1 MGKGKATPRGD
12 SNGTPQGAPG
22 AVTAP
27 ATVPPGRL
35 SVRRAYAGKHIFV
48 TGTTGFVGKVLL
60 AMIAAKVP
68 DVRRVSVLVRTN
80 REYDDAR
87 ERFDA
92 VVALSEPFQ
101 AVAEMVGVEHLERW
115 CDEVVNVV
123 AGDITEA
130 HLGLSDADYQELT
143 VGDPIDLILH
153 CAGNVDFKPPLDQAL
168 AVNSQ
173 GATHKVQFAKAAGA
187 PLVHMSTCFVA
198 GCRTEFIDEDREV
211 IGYAP
216 NGQPFDPE
224 RELADAVYLAQ
235 EVRHRADAQ
244 ALEARFYDEAKD
256 ILTSKGLDYEDPGRL
271 QDAFRTCKKRWV
283 DNELMREGAERAE
296 QWGWTNTYTYTKS
309 LGEQLTMLNARKLG
323 VALSIVRP
331 AIVESTL
338 EFPFPGWNEGINTC
352 APFVYIMF
360 KGQRFIPANPDNIL
374 DLVPVDLV
382 ARGTLN
388 AGAALL
394 DGQPGR
400 VYQFSSG
407 DHNPLHLLR
416 AVELTNLAW
425 RRKYDQDEKN
435 LVLRHLKRN
444 LESVV
449 VDRATYQSI
458 SAPAVNR
465 WSKGARKALKAIP
478 VGLLGPARPLV
489 KQLDGALGG
498 LEKSSRV
505 CDSILALF
513 APFVLDNNPC
523 FGSVN
528 TRALSATLVD
538 EEQAD
543 FSYDMTNLDW
553 LHYWRDVHLEGLHKW
568 VFGHLDDKMRPVR
581 KVARPRDLIEVFR
594 TATRA
599 FAERKALS
607 YYTAREGVTST
618 YTYAEF
624 WDSARCVAG
633 WLRAHGIGPGDA
645 VVLAAKNEPAWPMI
659 YLGILLA
666 DAVTVPL
673 DPEMPAGDARR
684 ICDKADAKLVIVHE
698 DQPKDHRWDIGR
710 PRAFVGDVFESEPIP
725 EVDTRDRSKEI
736 ASLLFTSGT
745 TGDPKG
751 VMLTHANF
759 TALLASLHGTF
770 RVDHKD
776 RFLSILPLFHTFEF
790 SCGFLMPI
798 SAGAHIMYLEELEG
812 PLLREA
818 LKSFRPSGLIGV
830 PALWDVLHKRIET
843 QVKDRGEAAQL
854 AFTSMLRLSRFL
866 REKYGVNLGPMMFQ
880 EVHRTMGGRIRHL
893 ISGGAAL
900 SEPVLE
906 AFEGLGFEL
915 LEGYGLT
922 EAAPV
927 LTVRRPGDRRGSGS
941 VGKQLPGVEVQ
952 IINPDADGVG
962 EVIAKGDNVMS
973 GYLGD
978 PTSTSATVRKGWLHT
993 GDLGKLDRDGRL
1005 ILMGRRKEL
1014 IVTSSG
1020 KNVYPDEL
1028 EPLYAAHDHI
1038 DELCICG
1045 IPDPQGDERVA
1056 ALVVL
1061 KEGLPDDAQAEVK
1074 AHFTKVSQG
1083 LADHQRVRTMRF
1095 WHEKLPRTGALKV
1108 KRKEV
1113 REEIVHL
1120 LDLSKASRRE
1130 AGAVP
1135 EGREP
1140 AWIYASIAGLTGHE
1154 AVDIEL
1160 TTHLTQDLGIGSLQ
1174 LVELRVLLE
1183 ERGAISVDGERLA
1196 AAQTVRDVIALCS
1209 GASSKS
1215 IARADDA
1222 EPDDA
1227 GRGLPEP
1234 LDDAVSAV
1242 GRRVLRELHRVA
1254 YDKLLAVRV
1263 KGREHVPHNRQA
1275 IVIANHCSHLD
1286 LGLVKYALADYAP
1299 NLSALAA
1306 QDYFF
1311 NTQYKRDFFEPF
1323 TNLIPVDRTAPLESS
1338 LRYAEKAMR
1347 EGRIV
1352 LVFPEGTRSVDG
1364 QLQEFK
1370 HGIGY
1375 LQAKSGLPILPV
1387 YLRGTY
1393 RAMPKGSAV
1402 PASRKLTAV
1411 VGPVIEATYLAK
1423 LTEGKNR
1430 IETYAAV
1437 ATTLQQAIEAL
1448 RDGGEYPWTK
1458 RAKRAAV
1465 GEDPLIGL
1473 FAELPEKFQPKA
1485 LKKTT
1490 TWYFSLGD
1498 KADGKWTLVADL
1510 ESGARYTQGRPTGGA
1525 ADCVLKTDIKTFE
1538 RICREG
1544 YVPSMNEFMD
1554 GRVKT
1559 NDPDLL
1565 MQFKAAFGL

>member
-1 MGKGKATPRGD
+1 MEGRDLDEQQT
-12 SNGTPQGAPG
+12 
-22 AVTAP
+22 AVVP
-27 ATVPPGRL
+27 AEPPRL
-35 SVRRAYAGKHIFV
+35 SVRRAYAGKHVFV

-60 AMIAAKVP
+60 ALMAAKLP
-68 DVRRVSVLVRTN
+68 DVRRISVLVRTN
-80 REYDDAR
+80 RTYADAR

-101 AVAEMVGVEHLERW
+101 AVAEMVGNEHLERW

-123 AGDITEA
+123 DGDITRPQ
-130 HLGLSDADYQELT
+130 LGLSDADYLELT
-143 VGDPIDLILH
+143 QTDPVDVILH

-173 GATHKVQFAKAAGA
+173 GAAHKVEFAKAAGA

-198 GCRTEFIDEDREV
+198 GCRSGFIDEDAEV
-211 IGYAP
+211 VGYAP
-216 NGQPFDPE
+216 NGMPFDPE

-235 EVRHRADAQ
+235 EVRKRADAQ
-244 ALEARFYDEAKD
+244 ALEARFYEEARD
-256 ILTSKGLDYEDPGRL
+256 LLTSKGLDYEDPGRL
-271 QDAFRTCKKRWV
+271 DDAFRTCKRRWV
-283 DNELMREGAERAE
+283 DNELVREGGERAE

-309 LGEQLTMLNARKLG
+309 LGEQLTTLQARKLG
-323 VALSIVRP
+323 VPLSIVRP
-331 AIVESTL
+331 AIVESSHD
-338 EFPFPGWNEGINTC
+338 FPFPGWNEGINTC

-360 KGQRFIPANPDNIL
+360 KGQRMIPANPQNIL
-374 DLVPVDLV
+374 DLVPVDYV

-394 DGQPGR
+394 QGQPGR
-400 VYQFSSG
+400 VFQFSSG
-407 DHNPLHLLR
+407 DVNPLVMDR

-425 RRKYDQDEKN
+425 RRRYDADEKN
-435 LVLRHLKRN
+435 PLVRQFKRN
-444 LESVV
+444 MDSVV
-449 VDRATYQSI
+449 VDRATYERI
-458 SAPAVNR
+458 SAPAVNA
-465 WSKGARKALKAIP
+465 WTKGARKLLKAIP
-478 VGLLGPARPLV
+478 KGLLGPARPVV
-489 KQLDGALGG
+489 KQIDGALGG
-498 LEKSSRV
+498 LEKASRV
-505 CDSILALF
+505 CDSILKLF
-513 APFVLDNNPC
+513 APFVLENNPC

-528 TRALSATLVD
+528 TRALSETLVD
-538 EEQAD
+538 DEQAD
-543 FSYDMTNLDW
+543 FAYDLEDLDW
-553 LHYWRDVHLEGLHKW
+553 RYYWKDVHMEGLHKW

-581 KVARPRDLIEVFR
+581 KVAKARDLIEVFR
-594 TATRA
+594 TATRTYS
-599 FAERKALS
+599 ERKALS
-607 YYTAREGVTST
+607 FYTATGGVECT

-633 WLRAHGIGPGDA
+633 WLRAKGIGKGDA
-645 VVLAAKNEPAWPMI
+645 VVLASKNEPAWPMI

-673 DPEMPAGDARR
+673 DPEMPEGEMRR
-684 ICDKADAKLVIVHE
+684 ICDKANARLVILHE
-698 DQPKDHRWDIGR
+698 DL
-710 PRAFVGDVFESEPIP
+710 PRDVGHPVAYAGDVFEAAPIA
-725 EVDTRDRSKEI
+725 EVEARDRSEDI

-751 VMLTHANF
+751 VVLTHGNF

-770 RVDHKD
+770 RVDHRD
-776 RFLSILPLFHTFEF
+776 RFLSVLPLFHTFEF

-798 SAGAHIMYLEELEG
+798 SAGAHIMYLEALEG

-818 LKSFRPSGLIGV
+818 LKSFRPTGLIGV
-830 PALWDVLHKRIET
+830 PALWDVLHRRIET
-843 QVKDRGEAAQL
+843 QVKDRGEAAAL

-866 REKYGVNLGPMMFQ
+866 REKYGVNLGPMAFG
-880 EVHRTMGGRIRHL
+880 EVHQMLGGRIRHL

-900 SEPVLE
+900 SEPVLH

-927 LTVRRPGDRRGSGS
+927 LTVRRPGDRKGGGS

-962 EVIAKGDNVMS
+962 EVVAKGDNVMS
-973 GYLGD
+973 GYLND
-978 PTSTSATVRKGWLHT
+978 PSSTAETVRKGWLHT
-993 GDLGKLDRDGRL
+993 GDLGKLDKDGRL
-1005 ILMGRRKEL
+1005 VLVGRRKEL

-1028 EPLYAAHDHI
+1028 EPLYADHPHI
-1038 DELCICG
+1038 DELCIVG

-1061 KEGLPDDAQAEVK
+1061 KDDVPKDAQAEVK
-1074 AHFTKVSQG
+1074 THFTKVGQA

-1095 WHEKLPRTGALKV
+1095 WHEKLPRTATRKV

-1113 REEIVHL
+1113 RDELVHL
-1120 LDLSKASRRE
+1120 LDISKASRRE

-1140 AWIYASIAGLTGHE
+1140 AWVYASIAGLTGHE
-1154 AVDIEL
+1154 AVDVAP
-1160 TTHLTQDLGIGSLQ
+1160 TTHLVQDLGIGSLQ

-1183 ERGAISVDGERLA
+1183 ERGGKPIDGDALA
-1196 AAQTVRDVIALCS
+1196 EAQTVADVIALCG
-1209 GASSKS
+1209 GADGK
-1215 IARADDA
+1215 
-1222 EPDDA
+1222 
-1227 GRGLPEP
+1227 GLRKRVEAPEEEEEGGVEVPEP
-1234 LDDAVSAV
+1234 V
-1242 GRRVLRELHRVA
+1242 GQLGRNVLKGLHRLA
-1254 YDKLLAVRV
+1254 YDRLLSVRV
-1263 KGREHVPHNRQA
+1263 KGKEHIPYDQQV
-1275 IVIANHCSHLD
+1275 IVIANHNSHLD

-1299 NLSALAA
+1299 NLGALAA

-1338 LRYAEKAMR
+1338 LREAERAMR

-1352 LVFPEGTRSVDG
+1352 LVFPEGTRSTDG

-1375 LQAKSGLPILPV
+1375 LQSKSRLPV
-1387 YLRGTY
+1387 LPLYLRGTH

-1402 PASRKLTAV
+1402 PTSRKLTAV
-1411 VGPVIEATYLAK
+1411 IGPVIPASLLAERTK
-1423 LTEGKNR
+1423 GKNR
-1430 IETYAAV
+1430 IDTYATIAR
-1437 ATTLQQAIEAL
+1437 TLQDAIEAL
-1448 RDGGEYPWTK
+1448 RDGGEYPWNK
-1458 RAKRAAV
+1458 RASKALVA
-1465 GEDPLIGL
+1465 EDPIEAL
-1473 FAELPEKFQPKA
+1473 FAELPDKFQPKA
-1485 LKKTT
+1485 LKKPT

-1498 KADGKWTLVADL
+1498 KANGKWTLVANADA
-1510 ESGARYTQGRPTGGA
+1510 GVTAKQGRPTGGA
-1525 ADCVLKTDIKTFE
+1525 ADCVLKTDVKTFE

-1559 NDPDLL
+1559 NDPELL